1 VVPGLGLGSMP
12 RSPSKI
18 IDRRS
23 ETSRMRGH

>member
-1 VVPGLGLGSMP
+1 VPGLGLGSMP
-12 RSPSKI
+12 RSTSKI